1 MIFKDKYFFLSNFYP
16 CDVTIEINGEKI
28 KYKNAE
34 AAYQAQKNYSV
45 ADKFVLLSGAE
56 AKKLGSQIPIT
67 TECWNTEKLYAMAKV
82 LHSKFTHYGLLFM
95 LKLVKEEIIEDNYW
109 GDTFWG
115 ICNNKKYK
123 NEGKN
128 ILGKMLMNIR
138 DNNNDYNCL
147 IAYINKDLIKLCT
160 KGN

>member
-1 MIFKDKYFFLSNFYP
+1 MLFKDKYFFLSNFYP
-16 CDVTIEINGEKI
+16 CDVTVEINGKSI

-56 AKKLGSQIPIT
+56 AKKLGTQIPIT
-67 TECWNTEKLYAMAKV
+67 TESWNTEKLYAMAKV

-115 ICNNKKYK
+115 ICNNKKYN

-138 DNNNDYNCL
+138 DNNNDYYVL
-147 IAYINKDLIKLCT
+147 LAYINKELINLCM
-160 KGN
+160 KDN

>member
-1 MIFKDKYFFLSNFYP
+1 MLFKDKYFFLSNFYP
-16 CDVTIEINGEKI
+16 CDVTVEINGKSI

-56 AKKLGSQIPIT
+56 AKKLGSQIPVT
-67 TECWNTEKLYAMAKV
+67 TESWNTERLYAMAKA

-115 ICNNKKYK
+115 ICKNKKYN

-147 IAYINKDLIKLCT
+147 IAYINKDLIKLCI
-160 KGN
+160 KDN